1 MGLSSRGLGNMDIS
15 INSGKYARLDSLHA
29 IAEAMDEN
37 FNQVSYKIEAL
48 YALIEA
54 QGEQLDNLERKL
66 DFISSKYK
74 ESIVSVVPTK
84 YRAALNSKLALVLA
98 DADSY
103 YNEDANDIL
112 NSTTEK
118 INKLKTKYKTQ

>member
-1 MGLSSRGLGNMDIS
+1 MDIS

-29 IAEAMDEN
+29 VAEAMDEN
-37 FNQVSYKIEAL
+37 FSQVSYKIEAL

-54 QGEQLDNLERKL
+54 QSEQLDNLERKL

-84 YRAALNSKLALVLA
+84 YRAALNSKLSLVLA

-103 YNEDANDIL
+103 YKDDANDIL

-118 INKLKTKYKTQ
+118 IDKLKSKYKIQ